1 MKALFIYARE
11 ETRNIIKSKAV
22 CSKYQDSATRD
33 YSQTSNPRQI
43 QDTIDIINNN
53 MKIKE
58 AARHAT
64 AKYSSVAVIGGG
76 IGGLSVANAL
86 LYKNNNKHR
95 NIVDRVTVYEQ
106 ADKFIPTA
114 GAGFGFSPNGQMC
127 LSSIG
132 IHDYHNFC
140 QPFDTMK
147 RITADGTTVQ
157 QQASVFETIRNKYG
171 FGFSGC
177 LRADLVNLLVENLHQ
192 HEQGGNELVYSSRL
206 TGITP
211 HLDKVELQFH
221 NNGRGTTE
229 DVVDLVIGADGI
241 NSTVA
246 KLLNIDDAHQ
256 PPIYSG
262 ANIFYGKIPNPD
274 IDLSNHPVF
283 DKSSVVNGPGSGEFI
298 AFHAG
303 RGNKR
308 IFIWAS
314 TYAASHPPSDEEEW
328 RQGNRNDLSSVLS
341 KYPPSHPIHEFAS
354 LTGKD
359 DLLHFGLYYR
369 HHRKEWSRGRVVLLG
384 DSCHA
389 TLPYVGQGA
398 NQAIEDSIYLADCLD
413 KHDSYEDAYQ
423 DYYERRF
430 PRTKRVVQLAGVM
443 HKLYHSES
451 WLMHKALDLFFDSVM
466 RGGVVLKQLERE
478 IINECPVSYEQ
489 VLSEMA
495 ERK

>member
-1 MKALFIYARE
+1 ML
-11 ETRNIIKSKAV
+11 
-22 CSKYQDSATRD
+22 
-33 YSQTSNPRQI
+33 
-43 QDTIDIINNN
+43 
-53 MKIKE
+53 IKE
-58 AARHAT
+58 AARHAA
-64 AKYSSVAVIGGG
+64 AKSKYSVAVIGGG

-86 LYKNNNKHR
+86 LHKSNKH
-95 NIVDRVTVYEQ
+95 NLVDRVTVYEQ

-132 IHDYHNFC
+132 IHDYQKIC

-147 RITADGTTVQ
+147 RISADGMTVE

-177 LRADLVNLLVENLHQ
+177 LRADLVDLLVDNLH
-192 HEQGGNELVYSSRL
+192 HRHRQGDLVYSSKL

-211 HLDKVELQFH
+211 NLDKVELQFD
-221 NNGRGTTE
+221 NNGRTTK

-246 KLLNIDDAHQ
+246 KLLNIDDANQ
-256 PPIYSG
+256 APIFSG

-274 IDLSNHPVF
+274 DIDLLRNHPVF

-298 AFHAG
+298 AFHVG
-303 RGNKR
+303 SGEKR

-314 TYAASHPPSDEEEW
+314 TYVASHPPDSSYNKRDNNKEEW
-328 RQGNRNDLSSVLS
+328 KQGNRSGLEIVLS
-341 KYPPSHPIHEFAS
+341 KYPVSHPIHEFAT

-369 HHRKEWSRGRVVLLG
+369 HHRKEWSCGRTVLLG

-430 PRTKRVVQLAGVM
+430 PRTKRVVRMAGMM
-443 HKLYHSES
+443 HKLYHSEN
-451 WLMHKALDLFFDSVM
+451 WFMHKALDLLFGSIV
-466 RGGVVLKQLERE
+466 RGGVVLKQFERE
-478 IINECPVSYEQ
+478 IIKDCPVSYEQ
-489 VLSEMA
+489 VLREMR
-495 ERK
+495 EGK